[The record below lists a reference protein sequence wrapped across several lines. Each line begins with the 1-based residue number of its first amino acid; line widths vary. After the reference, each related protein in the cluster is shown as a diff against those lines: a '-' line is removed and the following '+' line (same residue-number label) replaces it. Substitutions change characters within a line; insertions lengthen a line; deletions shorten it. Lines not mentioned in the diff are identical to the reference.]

1 MPSTSCVGEDLSVP
15 VGIAD
20 CCAGGESCLALG
32 CGRDERGKLKSCE
45 DELNSRECSVPSTGC
60 VGEGL
65 SVSVCIADGRA
76 GGVSGRTLGCGREDR
91 GELRSCEGELS
102 FSRGGELGIECTVSP
117 RSSVC
122 GDVSVAD
129 GDVVWR
135 FSAGLTNASSSEGR
149 PVWEGAETRSWGSSR
164 CACVWLL
171 AIVSVQVVP
180 MTVWMR
186 PMAMMK
192 RTVDS
197 ECGRIEVRTGPE
209 PAAML
214 TVRMIT

>member
-45 DELNSRECSVPSTGC
+45 GELKSRGCSVPSTSC

-65 SVSVCIADGRA
+65 SVPVCIADGCA
-76 GGVSGRTLGCGREDR
+76 GGESGRTLGCGREDR

-102 FSRGGELGIECTVSP
+102 CSRGGELGFECTVSP

-129 GDVVWR
+129 GDGIWR
-135 FSAGLTNASSSEGR
+135 FFAGLTHASSCGSEGR
-149 PVWEGAETRSWGSSR
+149 PVWEGAETRS
-164 CACVWLL
+164 
-171 AIVSVQVVP
+171 
-180 MTVWMR
+180 
-186 PMAMMK
+186 
-192 RTVDS
+192 
-197 ECGRIEVRTGPE
+197 
-209 PAAML
+209 
-214 TVRMIT
+214 